1 MSTARGQTA
10 LMSTVPEPSA
20 AALAGGSSL
29 RAAKRLFLATRP
41 KFFIASVLPVLL
53 GTAWGHKVGDQFEFV
68 AFALALLAILCVHAG
83 ANVLNDV
90 FDDLGGSDPA
100 NDDRIHPY
108 TGGSRF
114 IQNGVMS
121 VAEMARWGSALIG
134 VGMVLGAVL
143 IAIKG
148 ITVLLFGLA
157 GIVLATLYSVPPVQL
172 SARGWGEAAVGVGF
186 GVLPVCGAAWLQ
198 SGLIDGAVLLVS
210 VPVSL
215 WVANI
220 LLINE
225 VPDIPADAQAGK
237 CTLVVRL
244 GTQGT
249 RALYVCLHVLA
260 ALAIWQALL
269 PWPAI
274 VLPAL
279 LLLAGWRA
287 SQAIVEAPESLRH
300 GIELTLAIHG
310 LGGLW
315 LVGWVVYAA

>member
-1 MSTARGQTA
+1 MS
-10 LMSTVPEPSA
+10 VPEPTV
-20 AALAGGSSL
+20 AALAGGSVA
-29 RAAKRLFLATRP
+29 RRIKRLLLATRP
-41 KFFIASVLPVLL
+41 KFFAASVLPVLL
-53 GTAWGHKVGDQFEFV
+53 GTAWGYKVGGQFDLLV
-68 AFALALLAILCVHAG
+68 FALALLAIVCVHAG

-90 FDDLGGSDPA
+90 FDELGGSDPI
-100 NDDRIHPY
+100 NDNRIYPY

-121 VAEMARWGSALIG
+121 VAEMARWGSTLIG

-148 ITVLLFGLA
+148 MTVLLFGLA
-157 GIVLATLYSVPPVQL
+157 GVALATLYSMPPVQL
-172 SARGWGEAAVGVGF
+172 SARGWGETAVGVGF

-198 SGLIDGAVLLVS
+198 SGVIDGAVLLVS

-237 CTLVVRL
+237 RTLAVRL
-244 GTQGT
+244 GRQGT
-249 RALYVCLHVLA
+249 RALYLCLHVVA
-260 ALAIWQALL
+260 VVAIALAISQALL
-269 PWPAI
+269 PWATI
-274 VLPAL
+274 ALPAL
-279 LLLAGWRA
+279 LLLAAWRA
-287 SQAIVEAPESLRH
+287 SQAIVGAPEDLRQ
-300 GIELTLAIHG
+300 GIELTLMVHG

>member
-1 MSTARGQTA
+1 M
-10 LMSTVPEPSA
+10 PEPTA
-20 AALAGGSSL
+20 AALAGGSAVRRL
-29 RAAKRLFLATRP
+29 KRLLLATRP
-41 KFFIASVLPVLL
+41 KFFAASVLPVLL
-53 GTAWGHKVGDQFEFV
+53 GTAWGYKVGGQLDLV
-68 AFALALLAILCVHAG
+68 AFALALAAILCVHAG

-90 FDDLGGSDPA
+90 FDELGGSDA
-100 NDDRIHPY
+100 VNDDRIYPY

-148 ITVLLFGLA
+148 MTVLLFGLA
-157 GIVLATLYSVPPVQL
+157 GIALATLYSIPPVQL
-172 SARGWGEAAVGVGF
+172 SARGWGEAAVGIGF

-198 SGLIDGAVLLVS
+198 SGLIDGAVLLVA

-225 VPDIPADAQAGK
+225 VPDIAADAQAGK
-237 CTLVVRL
+237 RTLPVRL
-244 GTQGT
+244 GRQGT
-249 RALYVCLHVLA
+249 RPLYLCLHVVAVLA
-260 ALAIWQALL
+260 IALAISQALL
-269 PWPAI
+269 PWPTIA
-274 VLPAL
+274 LPAL
-279 LLLAGWRA
+279 LLLAAWRA
-287 SQAIVEAPESLRH
+287 SQAIVGAPQSLRH
-300 GIELTLAIHG
+300 GIELTLIVHG

-315 LVGWVVYAA
+315 LVGWVLYAA

>member
-1 MSTARGQTA
+1 MSTI
-10 LMSTVPEPSA
+10 PEPSA
-20 AALAGGSSL
+20 AALAGGSTA
-29 RAAKRLFLATRP
+29 RRGKRLLLATRP
-41 KFFIASVLPVLL
+41 KFFAASVLPVLL
-53 GTAWGHKVGDQFEFV
+53 GTAWGYKVGGQFDLV
-68 AFALALLAILCVHAG
+68 AFTLALAAILCVHGG

-90 FDDLGGSDPA
+90 FDELGGSDPI
-100 NDDRIHPY
+100 NDERIYPY

-114 IQNGVMS
+114 IQNGLMS
-121 VAEMARWGSALIG
+121 VAEMARWGSTLIG

-143 IAIKG
+143 IAMKG
-148 ITVLLFGLA
+148 MTVLLFGLA
-157 GIVLATLYSVPPVQL
+157 GIALATLYSVPPVQL
-172 SARGWGEAAVGVGF
+172 SARGWGEAAVGLGF

-237 CTLVVRL
+237 RTLPVRL
-244 GTQGT
+244 GRQGT
-249 RALYVCLHVLA
+249 RALYLCLHVSAVLA
-260 ALAIWQALL
+260 IALAISQGLL
-269 PWPAI
+269 PWPTI
-274 VLPAL
+274 SLPVL
-279 LLLAGWRA
+279 LLLAAWRA
-287 SQAIVEAPESLRH
+287 SQAIVGAPESLRH
-300 GIELTLAIHG
+300 GIELTLAVHG